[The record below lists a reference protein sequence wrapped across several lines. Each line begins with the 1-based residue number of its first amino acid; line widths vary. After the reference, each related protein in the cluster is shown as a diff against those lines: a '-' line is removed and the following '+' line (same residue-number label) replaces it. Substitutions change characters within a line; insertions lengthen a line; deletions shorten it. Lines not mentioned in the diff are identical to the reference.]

1 MILKTG
7 SGAMTETDLVRTAEV
22 IIAQQ
27 GRTGA
32 VDYAHERYRL
42 LMQRSEADEAAIWH
56 RIESVL
62 RDLLAVVAETR
73 H

>member
-1 MILKTG
+1 
-7 SGAMTETDLVRTAEV
+7 MTEIDLLRTAEV

-32 VDYAHERYRL
+32 VDYAHERYKL
-42 LMQRSEADEAAIWH
+42 LLQRSESDEAALWS
-56 RIESVL
+56 RIETVL
-62 RDLLAVVAETR
+62 RDLLEVASETR

>member
-1 MILKTG
+1 
-7 SGAMTETDLVRTAEV
+7 MTDTDLLRTAEV

-27 GRTGA
+27 GKTGA

-42 LMQRSEADEAAIWH
+42 LMQRSESDEAKVWH

-62 RDLLAVVAETR
+62 RDLLSITSDTR